1 MTLTNLILILFSACI
16 HVVAHVAL
24 RRTTNRA
31 ALVWWVLFWGCAL
44 FSPVLVFS
52 WQTIPP
58 LGWVIMISSAVFELG
73 YYYTIARAYATGDE
87 ISIIYPLA
95 RGTAPVLLLM
105 WTALFL
111 REFAK
116 AGGAL
121 GVVVIALGLYLL
133 NLPKLGAWREPIR
146 AIKRI
151 GPRWALLAGL
161 CISAYSVI
169 DRVGITLVNP
179 LLYVYISLCI
189 TLLFLT
195 VITLRE
201 VGWTKLKAELRLN
214 WLSSVIAGL
223 TNMAAYAIVL
233 YTVQQGTPA
242 SYAGATR
249 EISVVFGVLVGVLFL
264 GERRT
269 VMKFVGAAC
278 VAGGVMLIKLL
289 G

>member
-1 MTLTNLILILFSACI
+1 MTLTNLLLILFSAGI

-31 ALVWWVLFWGCAL
+31 ALVWWVLLWGCVL
-44 FSPVLVFS
+44 FSPVLFFS
-52 WQTIPP
+52 WQPIPP
-58 LGWVIMISSAVFELG
+58 LGWGLMIASAVFEMG
-73 YYYTIARAYATGDE
+73 YYYAIARAYATGDE

-95 RGTAPVLLLM
+95 RGTAPILLLM

-111 REFAK
+111 REYANI
-116 AGGAL
+116 GGAL
-121 GVVVIALGLYLL
+121 GVVVIAGGLYFI
-133 NLPKLGAWREPIR
+133 NLPRLGAWREPLQ
-146 AIKRI
+146 AIKRS

-169 DRVGITLVNP
+169 DRIGVSLINP
-179 LLYVYISLCI
+179 LLYVYIALCI

-201 VGWTKLKAELRLN
+201 VGWPKLKTELRLN
-214 WLSSVIAGL
+214 WRSSIIAGF

-233 YTVQQGTPA
+233 YTIQQGTPA

-249 EISVVFGVLVGVLFL
+249 EISVVFGVLVGIWFL

-269 VMKFVGAAC
+269 VMKLVGAGC
-278 VAGGVMLIKLL
+278 VAGGVVLIKLL

>member
-1 MTLTNLILILFSACI
+1 MTLTNLSLILFSACI

-44 FSPVLVFS
+44 FSPVLYFS

-58 LGWVIMISSAVFELG
+58 IAWAIMLASAVFEMG
-73 YYYTIARAYATGDE
+73 YYYTIARAYGTGDE

-95 RGTAPVLLLM
+95 RGTAPVLLLI
-105 WTALFL
+105 WVALFL

-116 AGGAL
+116 LGGAL
-121 GVVVIALGLYLL
+121 GVVVIAAGLYLI
-133 NLPKLGAWREPIR
+133 NLPRFGAWREPIR
-146 AIKRI
+146 AIKRS

-161 CISAYSVI
+161 CISAYSAI

-195 VITLRE
+195 AITLRE
-201 VGWTKLKAELRLN
+201 VGWPKLRAELRLN
-214 WLSSVIAGL
+214 WLSSLIAGF

-233 YTVQQGTPA
+233 YTIRQGTPA

-264 GERRT
+264 KEKGT
-269 VMKFVGAAC
+269 VMKLAGAAC
-278 VAGGVMLIKLL
+278 VAAGVVMITLL